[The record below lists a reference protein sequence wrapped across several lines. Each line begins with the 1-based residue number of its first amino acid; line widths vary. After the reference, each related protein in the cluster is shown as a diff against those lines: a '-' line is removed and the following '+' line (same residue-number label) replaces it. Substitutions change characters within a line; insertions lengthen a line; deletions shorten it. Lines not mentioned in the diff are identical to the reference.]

1 MPRSYTWRTYFRA
14 SSMLGSKSI
23 RAPPCAMTVS
33 LTPVL
38 PKVRIGMSP
47 AFAAAFAGGVL
58 IAIPANAPPTKLLLR
73 MVILLEIKFCA
84 RLQHA
89 AYTGSSNGGEA
100 LRGPSGAIEA
110 NSGVQARKGRV
121 V

>member
-1 MPRSYTWRTYFRA
+1 MPRSYTCRTYFRA

-47 AFAAAFAGGVL
+47 AFSAAFAGGVF

-73 MVILLEIKFCA
+73 MVILLEVEFCA
-84 RLQHA
+84 KLQHA
-89 AYTGSSNGGEA
+89 ADTGSRDGAEA
-100 LRGPSGAIEA
+100 LRGPCGGIEA
-110 NSGVQARKGRV
+110 NSG
-121 V
+121 